1 MYTCESY
8 SELFQ
13 IFTVWVM
20 ISNKWIRTSIWLP
33 THLFHVVRVGW
44 PHGVRGWGPAGSG
57 SNALLYHNLKS
68 WTFNLWNTEEWL
80 DLSVI
85 IDWVKNCAQMWF
97 PTNSTLYHNLKSW
110 TFNLWNTEDLLDV
123 SVHPTLWFVKDLWPN
138 EVLTQRIALPQP
150 EILNLQSIGLL
161 EYYLC

>member
-20 ISNKWIRTSIWLP
+20 ISNKWIRISIWLP

-80 DLSVI
+80 GVSVI
-85 IDWVKNCAQMWF
+85 IDWMKNRVQMQF
-97 PTNSTLYHNLKSW
+97 PTNLILYHNLKAL
-110 TFNLWNTEDLLDV
+110 TRNPRNTDDLLYV
-123 SVHPTLWFVKDLWPN
+123 LVHPTLWFFKELWPN
-138 EVLTQRIALPQP
+138 AVPNQLIALAQP
-150 EILNLQSIGLL
+150 
-161 EYYLC
+161 